1 MRALLV
7 LTLAGCLAR
16 FRCGVRRDGID
27 SIPIAGLVHRLQG
40 KASTSASRE
49 PIPAGAARIRRPKR
63 VRDERAPL
71 RPSEGQLAG
80 LTHSGDPLQLKSH
93 VALVVDQDTNEVLFE
108 KNIHAVLPIASIT
121 KLMTA
126 LVTVEAGLPLD
137 EELKVTPDE
146 LVRAGIRS
154 KLASRPD
161 HVPRTALHLALMSS
175 ENRAA
180 QLLGRT
186 YPGGL
191 DNFVEAMNAK
201 ARMLGMSDS
210 HFVDPTGL
218 SPDNRSSAN
227 DLVRL
232 VKAAYE
238 HDVIREYSVSEELAL
253 PVGKRSVR
261 YANTNSLTAKP
272 RLGNRPAE
280 DRLYLRGG
288 PLPRDAGGDRGQAGG
303 DGAARFGRQVFAHRR
318 CAADPRLARVER
330 CPGEGSCA
338 FSRLLRWQLRQT
350 DLVPCARGSGWPL

>member
-1 MRALLV
+1 LRAFLV
-7 LTLAGCLAR
+7 LSLAGCL
-16 FRCGVRRDGID
+16 V
-27 SIPIAGLVHRLQG
+27 
-40 KASTSASRE
+40 ASGAAFGAASSSRSQSQASASVAQAKSAQRVQGT
-49 PIPAGAARIRRPKR
+49 IPAKSARSQPKR
-63 VRDERAPL
+63 KVRAERAPS

-108 KNIHAVLPIASIT
+108 KNTHAVLPIASIT

-137 EELKVTPDE
+137 EELKVTSAE

-154 KLASRPD
+154 RLRPGVTLD
-161 HVPRTALHLALMSS
+161 RGTALHLALMSS

-180 QLLGRT
+180 QLLGHT

-191 DNFVEAMNAK
+191 DSFVEAMNAK
-201 ARMLGMSDS
+201 ASMLGMSDS

-218 SPDNRSSAN
+218 SADNRSSAT

-238 HDVIREYSVSEELAL
+238 HEVIREFSVSDELAL

-261 YANTNSLTAKP
+261 FGNTNRLTANPDWEIGLQKTGYISAAGRCLVMQSVIEGKRVVMVLLDSVGKYS
-272 RLGNRPAE
+272 RLADAQRIRDWLETSGALTKAPARSAE
-280 DRLYLRGG
+280 SS
-288 PLPRDAGGDRGQAGG
+288 AGD
-303 DGAARFGRQVFAHRR
+303 AAR
-318 CAADPRLARVER
+318 PI
-330 CPGEGSCA
+330 
-338 FSRLLRWQLRQT
+338 
-350 DLVPCARGSGWPL
+350 

>member
-1 MRALLV
+1 MRAILV
-7 LTLAGCLAR
+7 LTLAGCLMASGAV
-16 FRCGVRRDGID
+16 FGASSSTG
-27 SIPIAGLVHRLQG
+27 SPSQ
-40 KASTSASRE
+40 ASTTVAKAKSAQRVKGT
-49 PIPAGAARIRRPKR
+49 IPASSARIQSKR
-63 VRDERAPL
+63 KAVVERAPL

-80 LTHSGDPLQLKSH
+80 LSHSGDPLQLKSH
-93 VALVVDQDTNEVLFE
+93 VALVVDQDTDEVLFE
-108 KNIHAVLPIASIT
+108 KNTHAVLPIASIT

-137 EELKVTPDE
+137 EELKVTSDE

-154 KLASRPD
+154 RLRPGLTMSRG
-161 HVPRTALHLALMSS
+161 TALHLALMSS

-191 DNFVEAMNAK
+191 DTFVEAMNAK

-218 SPDNRSSAN
+218 SADNRSSAN

-238 HDVIREYSVSEELAL
+238 HDVIREFSTSEELAL

-261 YANTNSLTAKP
+261 YGNTNRLTANPDWEIGLQKTGYISAAGRCLVMQSVIEGKRVVMVLLDSVGKYS
-272 RLGNRPAE
+272 RLADAQRIRDWLETSGTLTKGPARSAE
-280 DRLYLRGG
+280 S
-288 PLPRDAGGDRGQAGG
+288 PAGD
-303 DGAARFGRQVFAHRR
+303 AAR
-318 CAADPRLARVER
+318 PI
-330 CPGEGSCA
+330 
-338 FSRLLRWQLRQT
+338 
-350 DLVPCARGSGWPL
+350 

>member
-7 LTLAGCLAR
+7 LTLAGCLVASGAAVSATTSTKSR
-16 FRCGVRRDGID
+16 
-27 SIPIAGLVHRLQG
+27 SQ
-40 KASTSASRE
+40 ASTTIAKAKTGNRVQGT
-49 PIPAGAARIRRPKR
+49 IPAGSARIKSRKFRGERP
-63 VRDERAPL
+63 PL
-71 RPSEGQLAG
+71 HPSEGQMAG
-80 LTHSGDPLQLKSH
+80 LSHSGDPLQLKSH
-93 VALVVDQDTNEVLFE
+93 VALVVDQDTDEVLFE
-108 KNIHAVLPIASIT
+108 KNTHAVLPIASIT

-126 LVTVEAGLPLD
+126 LLTVEADLPLD

-154 KLASRPD
+154 NLRPGLTMT
-161 HVPRTALHLALMSS
+161 RGTALHLALMSS

-191 DNFVEAMNAK
+191 PAFTEAMNAK

-238 HDVIREYSVSEELAL
+238 HEVIREYSVSGELAL
-253 PVGKRSVR
+253 PVGRRTVR
-261 YANTNSLTAKP
+261 YSSTNRLTSNPDWEIGLQKTGYISAAGRCLVMQAVIEGRRVVMVLLDSVGKYSRIADAQRIRDWLETNAAVTAAPAKSA
-272 RLGNRPAE
+272 GSSVAGSARPI
-280 DRLYLRGG
+280 
-288 PLPRDAGGDRGQAGG
+288 
-303 DGAARFGRQVFAHRR
+303 
-318 CAADPRLARVER
+318 
-330 CPGEGSCA
+330 
-338 FSRLLRWQLRQT
+338 
-350 DLVPCARGSGWPL
+350 

>member
-7 LTLAGCLAR
+7 LTLAGCLVASGAA
-16 FRCGVRRDGID
+16 FGGTT
-27 SIPIAGLVHRLQG
+27 STQS
-40 KASTSASRE
+40 KASTTVAKAKSTQRVQGT
-49 PIPAGAARIRRPKR
+49 IPAGSARIQSARKIRG
-63 VRDERAPL
+63 ERAPL

-93 VALVVDQDTNEVLFE
+93 VALVVDQDTDEILFE
-108 KNIHAVLPIASIT
+108 KNVHAVLPIASIT

-126 LVTVEAGLPLD
+126 LVTVESDLPLD

-154 KLASRPD
+154 NLRPGLTMSRG
-161 HVPRTALHLALMSS
+161 TALHLALMSS

-238 HDVIREYSVSEELAL
+238 HDVIREYSVSGELAL
-253 PVGKRSVR
+253 PMGKRSVR
-261 YANTNSLTAKP
+261 YGNTNKLTANPDWEIGLQKTGYISAAGRCLVMQAVIEGKRVVMVLLDSVGKYSRIADAQRIRDWLESSGALSKP
-272 RLGNRPAE
+272 SARS
-280 DRLYLRGG
+280 
-288 PLPRDAGGDRGQAGG
+288 AGAS
-303 DGAARFGRQVFAHRR
+303 AA
-318 CAADPRLARVER
+318 L
-330 CPGEGSCA
+330 
-338 FSRLLRWQLRQT
+338 
-350 DLVPCARGSGWPL
+350 SGKSI

>member
-7 LTLAGCLAR
+7 LTLAGCLVASGAAFGGTSSTR
-16 FRCGVRRDGID
+16 
-27 SIPIAGLVHRLQG
+27 SQPQ
-40 KASTSASRE
+40 ASTTIAKAKSAQRVKGT
-49 PIPAGAARIRRPKR
+49 IPAGSARIQSKR
-63 VRDERAPL
+63 KGGVERAPL

-146 LVRAGIRS
+146 MVRAGIRS
-154 KLASRPD
+154 NLRPGLNMT
-161 HVPRTALHLALMSS
+161 RGTALHLALMSS

-186 YPGGL
+186 YPGGV
-191 DNFVEAMNAK
+191 DSFVVAMNAK
-201 ARMLGMSDS
+201 AQMLGMSDS

-227 DLVRL
+227 DLVQL

-238 HDVIREYSVSEELAL
+238 HDVIREFSVSGELAL

-261 YANTNSLTAKP
+261 YGNTNRLTANPDWEIGLQKTGYISAAGRCLVMQAVIEGKRVVMVLLDSVGKYS
-272 RLGNRPAE
+272 RLADAQRIRDWLETSGALTKVPARSAE
-280 DRLYLRGG
+280 SS
-288 PLPRDAGGDRGQAGG
+288 AGD
-303 DGAARFGRQVFAHRR
+303 AAR
-318 CAADPRLARVER
+318 PI
-330 CPGEGSCA
+330 
-338 FSRLLRWQLRQT
+338 
-350 DLVPCARGSGWPL
+350 